1 MKGKKIIASVFLM
14 ALCAGCG
21 NSHQEKETGIITVDV
36 HADYPEKKLMLQDIL
51 EVEYIPLETSD
62 EFITQGYVLDI
73 GDRYILAKNR
83 TPDGDIFLFD
93 RQTGKGI
100 RKINRKGQGAE
111 EYTSIY
117 RIVLDEANDEMF
129 VNCMPMRKIFV
140 YDLEGRFKRSFN
152 HADSTSYS
160 VLFNYDREHLIS
172 YDMSIYYKEGMPSE
186 GRSSHAII
194 SKQDGSVTRKIP
206 IPFEIVKAPIIQ
218 KEGIAINTIQSIVPW
233 HDKFLLIET
242 STDTVYLS
250 EGNTIRPFLVKTA
263 SEDPQ
268 ILLTMGTMTDRYYF
282 LQTIKKEF
290 DFTTGNGFPRTDL
303 MYDTEEKA
311 LYRATIFNA
320 DYDKHEVNMNSNP
333 VNGTIAAFNILTAD
347 QLVEAYE
354 KDELKGPLKDIVAQ
368 LDEEANPV
376 LVVMKYK
383 AKK

>member
-1 MKGKKIIASVFLM
+1 M

-21 NSHQEKETGIITVDV
+21 NSSQEKETAIITVDV
-36 HADYPEKKLMLQDIL
+36 HADYLEKKLMLQDFL
-51 EVEYIPLETSD
+51 EVEYIPLETND
-62 EFITQGYVLDI
+62 EFITQGHVMAI
-73 GDRYILAKNR
+73 GDRYVLAKNR
-83 TPDGDIFLFD
+83 TADGDIFLFD

-117 RIVLDEANDEMF
+117 RIVLDEANEEMF
-129 VNCMPMRKIFV
+129 VNCMPMRKTFV

-152 HADSTSYS
+152 HADSASYS
-160 VLFNYDREHLIS
+160 DLFNYDREHLIG
-172 YDMSIYYKEGMPSE
+172 YDMSIYYKEGMPSD
-186 GRSSHAII
+186 GRSYHVLI
-194 SKQDGSVTRKIP
+194 SKQDGIVTWNIP
-206 IPFEIVKAPIIQ
+206 IPFDIVKVPFVH
-218 KEGIAINTIQSIVPW
+218 KENSVVITHIPTIVPW

-250 EGNTIRPFLVKTA
+250 EGNTLRPFLVKTA
-263 SEDPQ
+263 SADPQ

-290 DFTTGNGFPRTDL
+290 DFTTGKGFPRTDL

-311 LYRATIFNA
+311 LYRATVFNA
-320 DYDKHEVNMNSNP
+320 DYEKHEVNMNSNP
-333 VNGTIAAFNILTAD
+333 VNGTIAAFDILTTD

-354 KDELKGPLKDIVAQ
+354 KDELKGPLKDIAAQ

-383 AKK
+383 TKK

>member
-140 YDLEGRFKRSFN
+140 YDLEGRFKRCFN
-152 HADSTSYS
+152 HADSASYS

-206 IPFEIVKAPIIQ
+206 IPFEIVKAPIIKRRHCYKYHPIDSALARQ
-218 KEGIAINTIQSIVPW
+218 VSAYRNI
-233 HDKFLLIET
+233 
-242 STDTVYLS
+242 
-250 EGNTIRPFLVKTA
+250 
-263 SEDPQ
+263 
-268 ILLTMGTMTDRYYF
+268 DRYGLF
-282 LQTIKKEF
+282 VGRKHHPSVFSKNRLRRSSDT
-290 DFTTGNGFPRTDL
+290 P
-303 MYDTEEKA
+303 YDGHDD
-311 LYRATIFNA
+311 R
-320 DYDKHEVNMNSNP
+320 
-333 VNGTIAAFNILTAD
+333 
-347 QLVEAYE
+347 
-354 KDELKGPLKDIVAQ
+354 PL
-368 LDEEANPV
+368 LFSAND
-376 LVVMKYK
+376 
-383 AKK
+383 